1 VTKAFLN
8 RPVLAIVCSL
18 VIMIGGLVALPTL
31 PIGQYPQIAPPV
43 VSVTATYTGASPQA
57 VEAQVTTVLEQAV
70 NSVEGL
76 RYVSSTSSQGVSTVT
91 CTFNLG
97 VNLDIA
103 AADVQNAVQSSLG
116 LLPQTVQQVG
126 IQVVKNSGSFVM
138 GIALTSDDKGMS
150 TLDLSNYVQLNLAN
164 DIGRVPG
171 VSGVIIFGQR
181 QYAMRIWLDPRK
193 LAQQGLDASDV
204 VSSLQEQNV
213 SIAAGSI
220 GAPPAPKNQPF
231 TYTVNALTQLSDPTQ
246 FANIIL
252 RANPNGGYVR
262 LGDVSRVEL
271 GAQSYTNALRFNGHA
286 KTVGM
291 GVQQYPTANALQV
304 ASDVR
309 AKMVQ
314 LAKQFPPGIHW
325 EVAFDSTT
333 FVNESIREV
342 VLTLLLSILLVI
354 LVIFLFLQD
363 PRSTLIPAATIPVSL
378 IGTFFVMKALG
389 FTINTVTLFGLTLAT
404 GLVVDDAIVVI
415 ENIARHMEMNKGKQ
429 SGIASAGEAM
439 REIQSAIVAS
449 SIVLLAVFIPVGFLP
464 GTTGQIYK
472 QFAITIAASISISL
486 FQALTLAPVL
496 SARLLSGEHVSKAAF
511 FRWFNTGL
519 QRFRNWYSRLLPSFF
534 RHRWI
539 VSGIFAAALFVT
551 FLMVWKTPQAFL
563 PDEDVGYFITLIQ
576 APEGTSLEGEQAV
589 GRKVEAIMQAQP
601 EVQYIFDVGGFGF
614 SGTSPN
620 RGVVFTLVKP
630 WGDRKTPFWCNFTF
644 GHGGQACVSHS
655 VFALEQR
662 LNGIFYMTIPE
673 AQVFAFNPPA
683 INGLGNFNGFQ
694 FELEDRG
701 NVGLPKLMGT
711 AFAIMGAAS
720 KDPALQ
726 NVFTQFRID
735 SPQIEADIDRNKA
748 KAIGVSLSDI
758 FQTMEVD
765 LGSLYVNNFTYLNR
779 SWQVQVQADAPYR
792 SDVAS
797 LQNLYVHASP
807 ASDTSA
813 GATNPASSAATS
825 ATSATGAVM
834 VPLSALMTAKQT
846 LGPPI
851 ISHYNLYR
859 NIELSGNSAPGVSS
873 GTAIDEMQKIARQVM
888 PTGVTFEWTGL
899 QLDQIAAG
907 APTKVV
913 FVLAI
918 IFVFLAL
925 AAQYESFIDPL
936 IVLLAVP
943 AALLG
948 ALGFMNFRS
957 HLPIPFLFDPALA
970 QDVYAQVGYVM
981 LIGLAS
987 KSAILIVEF
996 ANQQMR
1002 EGATIVQAALRAAQV
1017 RLRPILMTSIAF
1029 IIAVTPLVFASGAG
1043 EAARHSLGTVV
1054 FGGMVVSTILNLAI
1068 TPVLYVIVK
1077 SFEHWLDQRFRGKR
1091 SGGNGRSTGT
1101 DGHVSGGDIGDA
1113 SSQPAG
1119 V

>member
-1 VTKAFLN
+1 VTKAFLT

-18 VIMIGGLVALPTL
+18 VIMICGLVALPTL
-31 PIGQYPQIAPPV
+31 PIAQYPQIAPPV
-43 VSVTATYTGASPQA
+43 VTVTAIYTGASPQA
-57 VEAQVTTVLEQAV
+57 VEAQVTTVIEQAV
-70 NSVEGL
+70 NTVEGL

-103 AADVQNAVQSSLG
+103 AADVQNSVQSSLG
-116 LLPQTVQQVG
+116 LLPQTVQQLG
-126 IQVVKNSGSFVM
+126 ITVSKNNGSFVM
-138 GIALTSDDKGMS
+138 GIAMTSDTKSLS
-150 TLDLSNYVQLNLAN
+150 TLDLSNYIQLNVAN
-164 DIGRVPG
+164 DLGRVQG
-171 VSGVIIFGQR
+171 VSQVLIFGQR
-181 QYAMRIWLDPRK
+181 QYSMRIWLNPSK
-193 LAQQGLDASDV
+193 LAQEGLDASDV
-204 VSSLQEQNV
+204 VSALQEQNV

-220 GAPPAPKNQPF
+220 GAPPAPKSQPY
-231 TYTVNALTQLSDPTQ
+231 TYTVNALTQLSDPSQ
-246 FANIIL
+246 FSNIIL

-262 LGDVSRVEL
+262 LADVSRVEL
-271 GAQSYTNALRFNGHA
+271 GAQSYTTSLRFNGHG

-291 GVQQYPTANALQV
+291 GVLQYPTANALQV
-304 ASDVR
+304 SSNVR
-309 AKMVQ
+309 AKMEE
-314 LAKQFPPGIHW
+314 LAKAFPPGIHW
-325 EVAFDSTT
+325 EVAFDATT

-342 VLTLLLSILLVI
+342 VITLLLSIVLVI

-378 IGTFFVMKALG
+378 IGTFFIMKLLG
-389 FTINTVTLFGLTLAT
+389 FTINTITLFGLTLAT

-415 ENIARHMEMNKGKQ
+415 ENIARHMELNRGKQ

-439 REIQSAIVAS
+439 REITSAVVAS

-464 GTTGQIYK
+464 GTTGEIYK

-496 SARLLSGEHVSKAAF
+496 SARLLSGEREAK
-511 FRWFNTGL
+511 G
-519 QRFRNWYSRLLPSFF
+519 SFF
-534 RHRWI
+534 RRFNAGLQGFRDWYGRRLPGFFRRRWL
-539 VSGIFAAALFVT
+539 VAGLFAGALGLT
-551 FLMVWKTPQAFL
+551 LFLVWWTPQAFL

-601 EVQYIFDVGGFGF
+601 EVQYVFDVGGFGF

-630 WGDRKTPFWCNFTF
+630 WSERKTPFWCNFAF
-644 GHGGQACVSHS
+644 LAPGMHSEQCVSHS

-662 LNGIFYMTIPE
+662 LNGMFYMGVPE

-683 INGLGNFNGFQ
+683 INGIGNFNGFQ

-701 NVGLPKLMGT
+701 NVGLPALMGT
-711 AFAIMGAAS
+711 AYAIMGAAF
-720 KDPALQ
+720 KDPKLED
-726 NVFTQFRID
+726 VFTQFRIN

-748 KAIGVSLSDI
+748 KAIGVPLANI

-792 SDVAS
+792 STVS
-797 LQNLYVHASP
+797 NLQNLYVRSNQP
-807 ASDTSA
+807 PDTLA
-813 GATNPASSAATS
+813 APTNPASSVATS
-825 ATSATGAVM
+825 NTTATGSVM
-834 VPLSALMTAKQT
+834 VPLSTLMTAKQV

-859 NIELSGNSAPGVSS
+859 NIELSGLPAPGTSS
-873 GTAIDEMQKIARQVM
+873 GDAINEMQKIARSVM
-888 PTGVTFEWTGL
+888 PKGVTFEWTGL

-907 APTKVV
+907 TPTKVV
-913 FVLAI
+913 FALAI

-925 AAQYESFIDPL
+925 SAQYENFVDPL

-948 ALGFMNFRS
+948 ALGFMNLRS
-957 HLPIPFLFDPALA
+957 HLPLPFLFDPTLS

-996 ANQQMR
+996 ANQQVH

-1029 IIAVTPLVFASGAG
+1029 CIAVLPLVFATGAG
-1043 EAARHSLGTVV
+1043 EAARHSIGTVV
-1054 FGGMVVSTILNLAI
+1054 FGGMIVSTFLNLAI
-1068 TPVLYVIVK
+1068 TPVLFVIIK
-1077 SFEHWLDQRFRGKR
+1077 SLELRGR
-1091 SGGNGRSTGT
+1091 RPGGSNGRT
-1101 DGHVSGGDIGDA
+1101 DGQVSGEISTEPTGAI
-1113 SSQPAG
+1113 PTRT
-1119 V
+1119 